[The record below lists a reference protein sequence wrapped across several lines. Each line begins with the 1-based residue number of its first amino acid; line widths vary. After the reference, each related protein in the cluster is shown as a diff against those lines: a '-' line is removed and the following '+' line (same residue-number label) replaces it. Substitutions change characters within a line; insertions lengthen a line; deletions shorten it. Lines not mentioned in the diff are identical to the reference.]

1 MTEAGFKNQVIE
13 IAKRYGWLIHHDLP
27 AIRPNGSWATNTQGH
42 AGFPDLVLARRGS
55 VIFAELKSMTG
66 KVTPG
71 QTAWMKQL
79 EGDPDEYKNVDMI
92 VQVWRPDDLEMISD
106 ILNKF

>member
-1 MTEAGFKNQVIE
+1 MTEAEFKNQVIE
-13 IAKRYGWLIHHDLP
+13 LAKRYGWLIHHDLP
-27 AIRPNGSWATNTQGH
+27 AIRSNGSWATNTQGH

-71 QTAWMKQL
+71 QTAWIKQL
-79 EGDPDEYKNVDMI
+79 EGDPDQLKNVDMI
-92 VQVWRPDDLEMISD
+92 VQVWRPDDMEMIINTLD
-106 ILNKF
+106 RF